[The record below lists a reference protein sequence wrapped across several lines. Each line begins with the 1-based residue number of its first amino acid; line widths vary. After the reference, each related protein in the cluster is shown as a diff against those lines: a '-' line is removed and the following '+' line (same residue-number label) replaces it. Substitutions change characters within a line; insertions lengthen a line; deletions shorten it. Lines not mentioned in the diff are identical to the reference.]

1 MILFLII
8 AVVLV
13 GIGTTLLILPF
24 FRTAKQDSNSI
35 ETPQSQTSLSILQEN
50 LSQLKVEHQMGQL
63 TDEDFAKQQEELEKR
78 TLDEVISDP
87 QQNIALVNNSVKKLP
102 IFLAIFIPLAVVGMY
117 FITGNPGAI
126 DPPVDPQEQQI
137 LQMAKQLEDR
147 LKTDPNN
154 AQGWVFLA
162 RTYGA
167 LNRLTDAKNA
177 FNKALTLDPKNSDT
191 LADLADLVAYENKS
205 MNGQALDLIDQ
216 SLAANPKNPKAL
228 ALKGTAAFEKGDYA
242 SAIKNWELAI
252 PNLGPNE
259 AAFAQGLNASIA
271 EAKNLLKPNQA
282 SAINPALTISGKVMI
297 APGLQSR
304 ISPTDIVFI
313 YAKAI
318 EGPKLPLAIIKSTA
332 GQLPTSFVLSDA
344 QSMSPQFKL
353 SQFKEVSLTAR
364 VSKSGNAIPEK
375 GDLIGFIPK
384 LKIGEKNIQLI
395 IQDVQQ

>member
-8 AVVLV
+8 AVVLI
-13 GIGTTLLILPF
+13 GIGTTLLLLPF

-117 FITGNPGAI
+117 FITGNPSAI
-126 DPPVDPQEQQI
+126 DPPIDPQEQEI

-297 APGLQSR
+297 TPGLQGQ

-332 GQLPTSFVLSDA
+332 GQLPTTFILSDE

-395 IQDVQQ
+395 IQDVQP

>member
-1 MILFLII
+1 VILFLII

-24 FRTAKQDSNSI
+24 FRTIKQDSNSI

-87 QQNIALVNNSVKKLP
+87 QQNIAVVNNSVKKLP

-117 FITGNPGAI
+117 FITGNPSAI
-126 DPPVDPQEQQI
+126 DPPIDPQEQQI

-147 LKTDPNN
+147 LKTEPNN

-177 FNKALTLDPKNSDT
+177 FYKALTLDPKNSDT

-282 SAINPALTISGKVMI
+282 TAINPALTISGKVMI

-332 GQLPTSFVLSDA
+332 GQLPTSFVLSDE

-384 LKIGEKNIQLI
+384 LKIGEKNIQLV
-395 IQDVQQ
+395 IQDVQP

>member
-1 MILFLII
+1 VILFLII
-8 AVVLV
+8 AVVLI

-24 FRTAKQDSNSI
+24 FRRAKQDSSSI
-35 ETPQSQTSLSILQEN
+35 ELPQSQTSLSILQEN

-78 TLDEVISDP
+78 TLDEVLSDA
-87 QQNIALVNNSVKKLP
+87 QENIAIANNSVKKLP
-102 IFLAIFIPLAVVGMY
+102 LFLAIFIPLAVVGLY
-117 FITGNPGAI
+117 FITGNPNAI

-167 LNRLTDAKNA
+167 LNRLADAKNA

-205 MNGQALDLIDQ
+205 MNGQALELIDQ

-242 SAIKNWELAI
+242 GAIKNWELAI

-271 EAKNLLKPNQA
+271 EAKNLLKPNQVVA
-282 SAINPALTISGKVMI
+282 TNPALTISGKVMI
-297 APGLQSR
+297 TPGLQGQV
-304 ISPTDIVFI
+304 SPTDIVFI

-332 GQLPTSFVLSDA
+332 GQLPTTFILSDE

-364 VSKSGNAIPEK
+364 ISKSGNAIPEK

-395 IQDVQQ
+395 IQDVQP

>member
-1 MILFLII
+1 VILFLII
-8 AVVLV
+8 AVVLI

-24 FRTAKQDSNSI
+24 FKSAKQDLSSI
-35 ETPQSQTSLSILQEN
+35 ELPQSQTSLSILQEN
-50 LSQLKVEHQMGQL
+50 LSQLKVEHQMGQV

-78 TLDEVISDP
+78 TLDEVLSDP
-87 QQNIALVNNSVKKLP
+87 HQNIAIANNLVKRLP
-102 IFLAIFIPLAVVGMY
+102 LFLAIFIPLAVVGLY
-117 FITGNPGAI
+117 FITGNPNAI
-126 DPPVDPQEQQI
+126 DPPADPQEQQI

-167 LNRLTDAKNA
+167 LNRLKDAKNA
-177 FNKALTLDPKNSDT
+177 FNKALALDPKNSDT

-271 EAKNLLKPNQA
+271 EAKNLLKPNQVVA
-282 SAINPALTISGKVMI
+282 TNPALTISGKVMI
-297 APGLQSR
+297 TPGLQGQV
-304 ISPTDIVFI
+304 SPTDIVFI

-332 GQLPTSFVLSDA
+332 GQLPTTFVLSDA

-364 VSKSGNAIPEK
+364 ISKSGNAIPEK
-375 GDLIGFIPK
+375 GDLIGYIPK

-395 IQDVQQ
+395 IQDVQP

>member
-35 ETPQSQTSLSILQEN
+35 EMPQSQTSLSILQEN

-117 FITGNPGAI
+117 FITGNPGVI

-282 SAINPALTISGKVMI
+282 TAINPALTISGKVMI
-297 APGLQSR
+297 TPGLQGQ

-395 IQDVQQ
+395 IQDVQP

>member
-8 AVVLV
+8 AVVLI

-24 FRTAKQDSNSI
+24 FRRAKQDSSSI
-35 ETPQSQTSLSILQEN
+35 ELPQSQTSLSILQEN
-50 LSQLKVEHQMGQL
+50 LSQLKVEHQMGQI

-78 TLDEVISDP
+78 TLDEVLSDA
-87 QQNIALVNNSVKKLP
+87 QENIAIANNSVKKLP
-102 IFLAIFIPLAVVGMY
+102 LFLAIFIPLAVVGLY
-117 FITGNPGAI
+117 FITGNPNAI

-177 FNKALTLDPKNSDT
+177 FNKALALDPKNSDT

-271 EAKNLLKPNQA
+271 EAKNLLKPNQVVA
-282 SAINPALTISGKVMI
+282 TNPALTISGKVMI
-297 APGLQSR
+297 TPGLQGQV
-304 ISPTDIVFI
+304 SPTDIVFI

-332 GQLPTSFVLSDA
+332 GQLPTTFILSDE

-364 VSKSGNAIPEK
+364 ISKSGNAIPEK

-395 IQDVQQ
+395 IQDVQP

>member
-1 MILFLII
+1 VILFLII

-117 FITGNPGAI
+117 FITGNPSAI

>member
-1 MILFLII
+1 VILFLII

-35 ETPQSQTSLSILQEN
+35 EMPQSQTSLSILQEN

-117 FITGNPGAI
+117 FITGNPGVI

-282 SAINPALTISGKVMI
+282 TAINPALTISGKVMI
-297 APGLQSR
+297 TPGLQGQ

-395 IQDVQQ
+395 IQDVQP

>member
-1 MILFLII
+1 VILFLII

-117 FITGNPGAI
+117 FITGNPGVI

-282 SAINPALTISGKVMI
+282 TAINPALTISGKVMI
-297 APGLQSR
+297 TPGLQGQ

-395 IQDVQQ
+395 IQDVQP

>member
-117 FITGNPGAI
+117 FITGNPSAI

>member
-1 MILFLII
+1 VILFLII
-8 AVVLV
+8 AVVLI

-24 FRTAKQDSNSI
+24 FKSAKQDSSSI
-35 ETPQSQTSLSILQEN
+35 ELPQSQTSLSILQEN
-50 LSQLKVEHQMGQL
+50 LSQLKVEHQMGQV

-78 TLDEVISDP
+78 TLDEVLSDA
-87 QQNIALVNNSVKKLP
+87 QQNIATANNPVKKLP
-102 IFLAIFIPLAVVGMY
+102 LFLAIFIPLAVVGLY
-117 FITGNPGAI
+117 FITGNPNAI
-126 DPPVDPQEQQI
+126 DPPADPQEQQI

-177 FNKALTLDPKNSDT
+177 FNKALALDPKNSDT

-271 EAKNLLKPNQA
+271 EAKNLLKPNQVVA
-282 SAINPALTISGKVMI
+282 TNPALTISGKVMI
-297 APGLQSR
+297 TPGLQGQV
-304 ISPTDIVFI
+304 SPTDIVFI

-332 GQLPTSFVLSDA
+332 GQLPTTFVLSDE

-364 VSKSGNAIPEK
+364 ISKSGNAIPEK

-395 IQDVQQ
+395 IQDVQP

>member
-117 FITGNPGAI
+117 FITGNPGVI

-282 SAINPALTISGKVMI
+282 TAINPALTISGKVMI
-297 APGLQSR
+297 TPGLQGQ

-395 IQDVQQ
+395 IQDVQP

>member
-1 MILFLII
+1 VILFLII
-8 AVVLV
+8 AVVLI

-24 FRTAKQDSNSI
+24 FKSAKQDLSSI
-35 ETPQSQTSLSILQEN
+35 ELPQSQTSLSILQEN
-50 LSQLKVEHQMGQL
+50 LSQLKVEHQMGQV

-87 QQNIALVNNSVKKLP
+87 HQNIAIANNLVKRLP
-102 IFLAIFIPLAVVGMY
+102 LFLAIFIPLAVVGLY
-117 FITGNPGAI
+117 FITGNPNAI
-126 DPPVDPQEQQI
+126 DPPADPQEQQI

-177 FNKALTLDPKNSDT
+177 FNKALALDPKNSDT

-271 EAKNLLKPNQA
+271 EAKNLLKPNQVVA
-282 SAINPALTISGKVMI
+282 TNPALTISGKVMI
-297 APGLQSR
+297 TPGLQGQV
-304 ISPTDIVFI
+304 SPTDIVFI

-332 GQLPTSFVLSDA
+332 GQLPTTFVLSDA

-364 VSKSGNAIPEK
+364 ISKSGNAIPEK
-375 GDLIGFIPK
+375 GDLIGYIPK

-395 IQDVQQ
+395 IQDVQP

>member
-1 MILFLII
+1 VILFLII

-117 FITGNPGAI
+117 FITGNPSAI

-228 ALKGTAAFEKGDYA
+228 ALKGTAAFEKADYA

>member
-8 AVVLV
+8 AVILIGV
-13 GIGTTLLILPF
+13 GTTLLILPF
-24 FRTAKQDSNSI
+24 FRTAKQDANST
-35 ETPQSQTSLSILQEN
+35 EMPQSQKSLSILQEN
-50 LSQLKVEHQMGQL
+50 LSQLKLEYQMGQV

-78 TLDEVISDP
+78 TLDEVLSDP
-87 QQNIALVNNSVKKLP
+87 QQNMALANNSFKKLP
-102 IFLAIFIPLAVVGMY
+102 LFLAIFIPLAVVGLY
-117 FITGNPGAI
+117 FITGNPNAI

-177 FNKALTLDPKNSDT
+177 FNKALALDPKNSDT

-242 SAIKNWELAI
+242 SAIKNWELAV

-271 EAKNLLKPNQA
+271 EAKNLLKPNQVVA
-282 SAINPALTISGKVMI
+282 TNPALTISGKVMI
-297 APGLQSR
+297 TPGLQGQV
-304 ISPTDIVFI
+304 SPTDIVFI

-364 VSKSGNAIPEK
+364 ISKSGNAIPEK

-395 IQDVQQ
+395 IQDVQP

>member
-50 LSQLKVEHQMGQL
+50 LSQLKVEHQIGQL

-78 TLDEVISDP
+78 TLDEVMSDP
-87 QQNIALVNNSVKKLP
+87 QQNIAVVNNSVKKLP

-117 FITGNPGAI
+117 FITGNPSAI
-126 DPPVDPQEQQI
+126 DPPLDPQEQQI

-282 SAINPALTISGKVMI
+282 NAINSALTVSGKVMI
-297 APGLQSR
+297 TPGLQSR

>member
-8 AVVLV
+8 AVVLI

-24 FRTAKQDSNSI
+24 FRRAKQDSSSI
-35 ETPQSQTSLSILQEN
+35 ELPQSQTSLSILQEN

-78 TLDEVISDP
+78 TLDEVLSDA
-87 QQNIALVNNSVKKLP
+87 QENIAIANNSVKKLP
-102 IFLAIFIPLAVVGMY
+102 LFLAIFIPLAVVGLY
-117 FITGNPGAI
+117 FITGNPNAI

-167 LNRLTDAKNA
+167 LNRLADAKNA

-205 MNGQALDLIDQ
+205 MNGQALELIDQ

-242 SAIKNWELAI
+242 GAIKNWELAI

-271 EAKNLLKPNQA
+271 EAKNLLKPNQVVA
-282 SAINPALTISGKVMI
+282 TNPALTISGKVMI
-297 APGLQSR
+297 TPGLQGQV
-304 ISPTDIVFI
+304 SPTDIVFI

-332 GQLPTSFVLSDA
+332 GQLPTTFILSDE

-364 VSKSGNAIPEK
+364 ISKSGNAIPEK

-395 IQDVQQ
+395 IQDVQP